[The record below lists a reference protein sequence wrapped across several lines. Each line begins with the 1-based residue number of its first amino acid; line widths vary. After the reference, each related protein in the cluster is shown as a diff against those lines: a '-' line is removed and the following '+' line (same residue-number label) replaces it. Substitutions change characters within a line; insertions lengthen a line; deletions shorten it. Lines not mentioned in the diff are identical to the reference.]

1 MGLDG
6 TEPAATAVLRALT
19 RETEPALWGLIIQ
32 DDPLITK
39 MMEDPTWIQQLAE
52 GLEDKSPV

>member
-1 MGLDG
+1 M
-6 TEPAATAVLRALT
+6 LRALT